1 MTRALLAATLCCAI
15 AGIAIADSTPP
26 KKAATPPAKK
36 TATAKTPAKSPAKTT
51 SRPASRTRYYGRRTY
66 TPTQQTPSADR
77 YREIQNALAA
87 KGYLKTPPSG
97 VWDHDSMDAMQRFQ
111 QDQKLD
117 ATGKLTAKSLGA
129 LGLGPKPAAEPASSG
144 EASAVQ

>member
-1 MTRALLAATLCCAI
+1 MTRALLAATLCCGI
-15 AGIAIADSTPP
+15 AGVAIADSTPP

-36 TATAKTPAKSPAKTT
+36 TATAKSQAK
-51 SRPASRTRYYGRRTY
+51 TRYYGRRTY
-66 TPTQQTPSADR
+66 APKQQTPSADR

-87 KGYLKTPPSG
+87 KGYLKTPPNG

-111 QDQKLD
+111 QDQKLEP
-117 ATGKLTAKSLGA
+117 TGKLTAKSLAA

-144 EASAVQ
+144 DASALQ